1 MSDLS
6 PFDASNF
13 PTTEPDYMII
23 GQFYGW
29 KLPYTYDDQSFSMQY
44 ELHRIGSTNVDPIV
58 ITGAAQTIDGVEYW
72 TFEVDSDTSTQWG
85 EDGHAIH
92 AEIQHRY
99 DLVLISGT
107 NRVTLQTGLITIF
120 PSSADRRTHAE
131 VMLSKIESILEG
143 RADHDVSSYSIKSR
157 SITRMTVEELTY
169 WRDYY
174 RSEIR
179 ATGGSTSGRSAR
191 TPNTLR
197 VRFTDGT

>member
-13 PTTEPDYMII
+13 PTTEPDHMIV
-23 GQFYGW
+23 GQFSGW

-44 ELHRIGSTNVDPIV
+44 ELNQIGVTTDPI
-58 ITGAAQTIDGVEYW
+58 IIEGSAQTIDGVEYW
-72 TFEVDSDTSTQWG
+72 VFEADSTASAAWG
-85 EDGHAIH
+85 EGEGAIT
-92 AEIQHRY
+92 ATSQFRY
-99 DLVLISGT
+99 DLILIEGS
-107 NRVTLQTGLITIF
+107 NRVSLGTGFITIF
-120 PSSADRRTHAE
+120 PSNADRRSHAE
-131 VMLSKIESILEG
+131 IMVGKIESILEG

-179 ATGGSTSGRSAR
+179 ATGGTTSGRSGR